1 MSLHPQEPPS
11 VPEETIRVARAAF
24 PKGSL
29 CLCIADELGS
39 IYTNDQFTA
48 LFPRRGKHAEAPGRL
63 ALATVL
69 QFVEGLSD
77 RQAADAVRG
86 RIDWKYA
93 LGLSL
98 IDPGFDHTV
107 LSEFRSRLIEGGAER
122 LLLDTLLQHLRDRG
136 LVKARGRQRTDST
149 HVLAAVRGLNRLERV
164 GETVRAALNEL
175 AVVAPDWLQALA
187 PPAWYERYSRRVE
200 AYRLP
205 KAEKERLELAATI
218 GADGDQLLAAIDAA
232 VEPWLAQ
239 LPAIQVLRQVWTAQY
254 TKEDGQLR
262 WHIVQE
268 MPATAEQISSPYH
281 PEARYGKKRD
291 ISWTGYKAHL
301 TETCD
306 PETPHVITNVETTLA
321 TTPDDHMLTVVHQ
334 SLAKSELLPSEHL
347 VDMGYT
353 GCRMLVESQQRHGV
367 VVVGPVVE
375 DTSWQ
380 AHAAEGFSKAD
391 FHVDWD
397 QQVVTCPEGKQSIL
411 GCRAPIPRAACNS
424 RPASRETTAPL
435 ARCEAAA
442 LGRRSSRVSSRCRR
456 VRSLRHCS
464 PFGEI
469 RQRKNFGR
477 TMPREPASKARI
489 RRRFVV
495 AACADAAISGW
506 RRHVYSTSSQRSQ
519 STLSESLS
527 GTTTLVLP
535 MTSRRT
541 AAIPMPSPRSAST

>member
-48 LFPRRGKHAEAPGRL
+48 LFPLRGKHAEAPGRL

-107 LSEFRSRLIEGGAER
+107 LSEFRSRLIDGGAER

-268 MPATAEQISSPYH
+268 MPATAEQISSPYD

-321 TTPDDHMLTVVHQ
+321 TTPDDHMLTVVHE

-353 GCRMLVESQQRHGV
+353 GCRMLVESQQRYGV

-380 AHAAEGFSKAD
+380 AHAAEGFSNAD

-397 QQVVTCPEGKQSIL
+397 QQVVTCPEGKQSISWL
-411 GCRAPIPRAACNS
+411 PSTYPKGGMQFEARFARNDCAACPMRS
-424 RPASRETTAPL
+424 RCTRSKVEPRIITLQARKEFEALQSVRRNQATEKSRKNYAARAGIEGTHSQAIRRCGLRRCRYIGLAKTRLQHVITAVAINL
-435 ARCEAAA
+435 VRVAEWHNDARSADTRISRFAA
-442 LGRRSSRVSSRCRR
+442 L
-456 VRSLRHCS
+456 
-464 PFGEI
+464 
-469 RQRKNFGR
+469 Q
-477 TMPREPASKARI
+477 A
-489 RRRFVV
+489 V
-495 AACADAAISGW
+495 A
-506 RRHVYSTSSQRSQ
+506 
-519 STLSESLS
+519 
-527 GTTTLVLP
+527 
-535 MTSRRT
+535 
-541 AAIPMPSPRSAST
+541 